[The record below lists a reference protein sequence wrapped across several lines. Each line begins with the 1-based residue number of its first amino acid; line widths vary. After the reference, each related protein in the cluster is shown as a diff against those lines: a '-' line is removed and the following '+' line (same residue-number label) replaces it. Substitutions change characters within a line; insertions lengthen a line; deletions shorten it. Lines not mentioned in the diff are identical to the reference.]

1 MFLGGMP
8 LKSFKKRAALAAL
21 AVVAA
26 LSLAGCAGAGS
37 AARENAID
45 VVRADA
51 GAEYSLATVKRGDIS
66 LTESVRV
73 TYFAAR
79 AASYGFGAS
88 GVYYESFLVSVGDQ
102 VKAGD
107 VLATL
112 ESAEIDAEI
121 ASCEAEIDSLT
132 LERDRNSALLAL
144 YDERL
149 AGREALTGQAARADD
164 RRRGYEVAIRDAED
178 RMEVLGVRLGELSDQ
193 RAGRVLTADIDG
205 TVTYVRDVQPGE
217 ASVKGRTIVTVT
229 DLSSC
234 AFESTVEHPEAVS
247 FDETY
252 KIKIDG
258 QEYAIRRTTAE
269 ELGVADEPMNE
280 KSTRTRV
287 YFAPL
292 VPSVNLAEGA
302 TGKFTVVVR
311 TAEDALYVPLNCV
324 AEADGE
330 PCVYVLDGAG
340 LKTVRPV
347 TVGLTTTRSCEILS
361 GVSEGDRVV
370 VN

>member
-1 MFLGGMP
+1 MS
-8 LKSFKKRAALAAL
+8 LKSYKNRAALLALTAL
-21 AVVAA
+21 AAF
-26 LSLAGCAGAGS
+26 SLAGCEGAGDQS
-37 AARENAID
+37 ARENAIH

-51 GAEYSLATVKRGDIS
+51 GAEYTLASVRRGEIS

-79 AASYGFGAS
+79 AASYGLGTS
-88 GVYYESFLVSVGDQ
+88 GVYYESFQVSVGDQ

-149 AGREALTGQAARADD
+149 AGREAFADGAARTDA
-164 RRRGYEVAIRDAED
+164 RRRAYEVAIRDAQD
-178 RMEVLGVRLGELSDQ
+178 RLEVLSVRLEELTAQ
-193 RAGRVLTADIDG
+193 RGGRVATSDIDG
-205 TVTYVRDVQPGE
+205 TVTYVRAVQPGE
-217 ASVKGRTIVTVT
+217 TSVKGRTIVTVT

-234 AFESTVEHPEAVS
+234 AFEATVEHPESIS
-247 FDETY
+247 FDEAYEIT
-252 KIKIDG
+252 IDG
-258 QEYAIRRTTAE
+258 QDYAIRRTSAE
-269 ELGVADEPMNE
+269 ALGMEEEPMNE

-287 YFAPL
+287 YFAPI

-302 TGKFTVVVR
+302 TGKFTVIV
-311 TAEDALYVPLNCV
+311 ESSGDALYVPAACI
-324 AEADGE
+324 AEADGA
-330 PCVYVLDGAG
+330 PCVYVLDEAG
-340 LKTVRPV
+340 LKTIRPV
-347 TVGLTTTRSCEILS
+347 TVGLVTGRSCEIIS
-361 GVSEGDRVV
+361 GLSEGDKVV